1 MAPIGNL
8 VTFGVFAA
16 LGFFLSRFL
25 QASRPTLLVLLL
37 GAVIGW
43 FIGVHT
49 VLFSAF
55 GFAVRLNFAIP
66 ACCLGLMAGLAV
78 RLRGA
83 FAS

>member
-1 MAPIGNL
+1 MTLLGIL

-16 LGFFLSRFL
+16 LGLFLSRFL
-25 QASRPTLLVLLL
+25 HASRPTLLVLLL

-55 GFAVRLNFAIP
+55 GFAVRLNWALL
-66 ACCLGLMAGLAV
+66 ACCVGLVTGLAI
-78 RLRGA
+78 RRRGA